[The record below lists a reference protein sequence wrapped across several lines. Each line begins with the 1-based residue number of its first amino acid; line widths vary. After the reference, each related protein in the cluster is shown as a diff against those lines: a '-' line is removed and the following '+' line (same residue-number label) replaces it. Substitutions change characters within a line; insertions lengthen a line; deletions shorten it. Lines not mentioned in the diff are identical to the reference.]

1 MHFDSTRRYVSR
13 SKYSMRTVCR
23 GEQSCVQHMI
33 NGGNSSVSHFRVAS
47 MEEALMVSPP
57 TNAVAGTKV
66 HTSDTP
72 TGRIPHQSKV
82 E

>member
-1 MHFDSTRRYVSR
+1 
-13 SKYSMRTVCR
+13 
-23 GEQSCVQHMI
+23 MI

-57 TNAVAGTKV
+57 TKAVAGTKV

-72 TGRIPHQSKV
+72 AGRIPHQSKV